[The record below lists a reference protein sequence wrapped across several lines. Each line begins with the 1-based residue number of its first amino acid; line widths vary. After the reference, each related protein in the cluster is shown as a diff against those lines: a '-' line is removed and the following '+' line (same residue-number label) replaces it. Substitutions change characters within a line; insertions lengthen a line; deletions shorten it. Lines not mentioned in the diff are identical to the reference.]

1 MDIVAAIDSFKG
13 SATSLELNQ
22 AVLDAWQ
29 SAEGKRVNLP
39 VADGGEGTAEV
50 IHHALGGTWR
60 QLEGIDLLF
69 RKKICRYLLTS
80 YQGKKIAVIESTEVI
95 GIDLLI
101 QPTDQTIRLASSS
114 GLGELVKDAQNQD
127 VDQIIVTLGG
137 SGCSDGG
144 LGLLQSLGARLEGI
158 TEGNPLLSTK
168 KIDLRN
174 LQEDFGEVELLIAAD
189 VTSPYTGAQG
199 AARLFGKQKGG
210 SPETLAFLDAQAVRL
225 ANQLATD
232 YGIDLDRLSGSG
244 AAGGIGG
251 ALLLLG
257 AKMASGFT
265 VVSQLIGLEEQ
276 IKKSDLVITGE
287 GRIDQQTIH
296 GKVPYGVARL
306 AKKYGK
312 TIIAL
317 CGSREKDLGELTRF
331 LPSVFSI
338 QLGPISLEEAMGHEE
353 TLTKVSIL
361 SENLSRLVENE

>member
-1 MDIVAAIDSFKG
+1 MNVLAVIDSFKG
-13 SATSLELNQ
+13 SATSFELNQ
-22 AVLDAWQ
+22 AVLEAWQ
-29 SAEGKRVNLP
+29 TKKGEKVNLP
-39 VADGGEGTAEV
+39 VADGGEGTAEA
-50 IHHALGGTWR
+50 IYYALGGTWR

-80 YQGKKIAVIESTEVI
+80 YQGKKIAIIESTEVI
-95 GIDLLI
+95 GIDLLPK
-101 QPTDQTIRLASSS
+101 PTDQTIRLASSF
-114 GLGELVKDAQNQD
+114 GLGELVKDAQRQD
-127 VDQIIVTLGG
+127 VDQIIVSLGG

-144 LGLLQSLGARLEGI
+144 LGLLQSLGARLEGV

-174 LQEDFGEVELLIAAD
+174 LQEDFGKVELLIAAD

-199 AARLFGKQKGG
+199 AARLFGEQKGG
-210 SPETLAFLDAQAVRL
+210 SPETLAFLDAQAVCL
-225 ANQLATD
+225 AKQLRAD
-232 YGIDLDRLSGSG
+232 YGVDLDGLSGSG
-244 AAGGIGG
+244 AAGGVGG
-251 ALLLLG
+251 AFLLLG
-257 AKMASGFT
+257 AKIVSGFT

-317 CGSREKDLGELTRF
+317 CGSREKDLGELAKI
-331 LPSVFSI
+331 LPIVFSI
-338 QLGPISLEEAMGHEE
+338 QLGPISLEKALRHEE
-353 TLTKVSIL
+353 TLSKVSIL
-361 SENLSRLVENE
+361 SENLSRLIENE